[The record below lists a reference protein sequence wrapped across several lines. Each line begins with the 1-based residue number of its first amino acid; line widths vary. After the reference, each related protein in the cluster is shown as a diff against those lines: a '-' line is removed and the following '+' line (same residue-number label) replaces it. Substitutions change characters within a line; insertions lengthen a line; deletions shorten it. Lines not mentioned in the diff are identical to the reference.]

1 MWDIPI
7 NKDIVTSGSL
17 METMMD
23 ASHKNARILSNHN
36 NYTWEIIRFYK
47 NSTISYL
54 ETYNL

>member
-7 NKDIVTSGSL
+7 KKDILISASL

-23 ASHKNARILSNHN
+23 ASHNNARILSNHN

-47 NSTISYL
+47 NSTINYL
-54 ETYNL
+54 ETRNL